1 VAEEVV
7 VACAACGV
15 AAVSGPSERIVQV
28 VGGPCRV
35 WEKGE
40 GEPLG
45 VLAGLGGMPRWSPFL
60 EQLSQS
66 RRVVVPSL
74 PGFPG
79 AGDQHREIDGHLMW
93 LSATLDLLEA
103 AGLAGAD
110 LAAAS
115 IPAMLAA
122 DVAALA
128 PGMVR
133 RLVLAGAFG
142 LYDND
147 DPTAN
152 IFATTSDEA
161 AALQTSQPER
171 YAEAFAPPDDEEESA
186 EFQILQYRAAD
197 AAARIFWPFGERGL
211 ASRLHRIRVPVL
223 LLWGAED
230 RIVQPS
236 YAKRFASGLAG
247 PVETFLVAGAG
258 HQVWIDDPTA
268 SADAVLE
275 FLTD

>member
-1 VAEEVV
+1 MTE
-7 VACAACGV
+7 
-15 AAVSGPSERIVQV
+15 PSERIVQV
-28 VGGPCRV
+28 AGGPCRI

-40 GEPLG
+40 GELLG
-45 VLAGLGGMPRWSPFL
+45 VLPGLGGAPRWSPFF
-60 EQLSQS
+60 EQLSRH

-103 AGLAGAD
+103 SGLAGAD

-115 IPAMLAA
+115 VPAMLAA

-128 PGMVR
+128 PGAVR
-133 RLVLAGAFG
+133 RLVLSGAFG

-161 AALQTSQPER
+161 AALQTGQPAR
-171 YAEAFAPPDDEEESA
+171 YAEAFAPPEDEDESA
-186 EFQILQYRAAD
+186 EFQILQYRAAE

-211 ASRLHRIRVPVL
+211 AGRLHRIRVPVL

-230 RIVQPS
+230 AVVQPS
-236 YAKRFASGLAG
+236 YAKRFARGLAG
-247 PVETFLVAGAG
+247 PVDTFLVPDAG
-258 HQVWIDDPTA
+258 HQVWIDQPEA
-268 SADAVLE
+268 SASAVLE
-275 FLTD
+275 FLEG